1 MSWLTFAAILAT
13 QDTYAARPGILS
25 KLRDLALLF
34 KLRVSMLVVLTAVLG
49 YALGVPAGSFSVV
62 DALLLSLGGF
72 LVTGSS
78 TALNEVIE
86 VDQDSRMARTSTRPL
101 VRGTMSVTEAILI
114 ALVAGLAGTVLLWGL
129 FGQLAG
135 LLSLLSLFVYVAIY
149 TPLKRFSP
157 WAVFVGAIPGALPPM
172 IGHVAALGSFS
183 LGAGLLF
190 ALQFLW
196 QYPHFWSVSWLLHDD
211 YAKASYHLLPSRG
224 GRDHFSGF
232 LIASYTF
239 FTLLIGLLPWVFGL
253 TGHISALVAVLLG
266 LNMLY
271 HALRLMRSLDKAD
284 ARRLLYAGFLY
295 LPGVQLAYV
304 LDKL

>member
-1 MSWLTFAAILAT
+1 
-13 QDTYAARPGILS
+13 
-25 KLRDLALLF
+25 
-34 KLRVSMLVVLTAVLG
+34 
-49 YALGVPAGSFSVV
+49 
-62 DALLLSLGGF
+62 
-72 LVTGSS
+72 
-78 TALNEVIE
+78 
-86 VDQDSRMARTSTRPL
+86 MARTSTRPL